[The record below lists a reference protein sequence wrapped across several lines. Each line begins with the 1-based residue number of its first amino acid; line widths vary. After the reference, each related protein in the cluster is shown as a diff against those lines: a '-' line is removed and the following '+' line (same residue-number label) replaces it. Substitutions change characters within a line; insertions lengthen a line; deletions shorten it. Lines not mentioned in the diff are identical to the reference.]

1 MSQLSHHDHGQ
12 TDAAEA
18 FLGVAA
24 ERQTYRNLGYLLL
37 SLPLGIV
44 YLGFILVGFLLVP
57 GALTTG
63 STYLVDE
70 HPGLGLAVIPL
81 VLAFVLASLPIP
93 LALLGVTRVIAAFE
107 ARLATALLGKPVAPR
122 FAPVGRDATSRWT
135 RLRAWVT
142 DLDTMRG
149 LAFLVVKLPL
159 GILSLVV
166 VGVSVLLPASL
177 LGAPVF
183 YRMEGMSTFLG
194 AMQVDSLSKALM
206 CALAAPLAA
215 LVSLHLVNGT
225 AWLSG
230 ELAGG
235 LLNPQP
241 VARRA
246 WVGVA
251 R

>member
-1 MSQLSHHDHGQ
+1 MSQLPHQDQ

-24 ERQTYRNLGYLLL
+24 ERQTYRNFGYLLL

-44 YLGFILVGFLLVP
+44 YLGFIAFGFLLVP
-57 GALTTG
+57 GALTTSSG
-63 STYLVDE
+63 YLFDE
-70 HPGLGLAVIPL
+70 HPALGMAAVPVAIALA
-81 VLAFVLASLPIP
+81 LAGLPIP
-93 LALLGVTRVIAAFE
+93 LALLGKARALAAFE

-122 FAPVGRDATSRWT
+122 FVPVGYDATNRWT

-142 DLDTMRG
+142 DLDTLRG

-177 LGAPVF
+177 LGAPLF
-183 YRMEGMSTFLG
+183 YRMEGMSAFLG
-194 AMQVDSLSKALM
+194 AIQVDSLSKALS
-206 CALAAPLAA
+206 CVALAPLAA
-215 LVSLHLVNGT
+215 LVSLHLVNGA
-225 AWLSG
+225 AWLSA

-246 WVGVA
+246 WVGIA

>member
-1 MSQLSHHDHGQ
+1 MMSQIPHHDQ

-18 FLGVAA
+18 FLAVAG

-37 SLPLGIV
+37 ALPLGIA
-44 YLGFILVGFLLVP
+44 YLGFIVVGFLLVP

-63 STYLVDE
+63 STYLFDA
-70 HPGLGLAVIPL
+70 HPALGMAAVPVAAALA
-81 VLAFVLASLPIP
+81 LAGLPIP
-93 LALLGVTRVIAAFE
+93 LTLLGAARALAAFE
-107 ARLATALLGKPVAPR
+107 ARLATTLLGKPMTPQFTPLDRGAS
-122 FAPVGRDATSRWT
+122 GRWAKLQAR
-135 RLRAWVT
+135 VT
-142 DLDTMRG
+142 DLDTLRG

-166 VGVSVLLPASL
+166 VGVSLLLPVSL
-177 LGAPVF
+177 LGAPVL
-183 YRMEGMSTFLG
+183 YRMEGMSSFLV
-194 AMQVDSLSKALM
+194 AIQVDSLSKALV
-206 CALAAPLAA
+206 CVGVAPVAA
-215 LVSLHLVNGT
+215 LVSLHLVNGA
-225 AWLSG
+225 AWLSA

-246 WVGVA
+246 WVGSS

>member
-1 MSQLSHHDHGQ
+1 MSQRPHQDQ
-12 TDAAEA
+12 TDASEA

-24 ERQTYRNLGYLLL
+24 ERQTYRNFGYLLL

-44 YLGFILVGFLLVP
+44 YLGFIAFGFLLVP
-57 GALTTG
+57 GALTTSSG
-63 STYLVDE
+63 YLFDE
-70 HPGLGLAVIPL
+70 HPALGMAAVPVAIALA
-81 VLAFVLASLPIP
+81 LAGLPIP
-93 LALLGVTRVIAAFE
+93 L
-107 ARLATALLGKPVAPR
+107 ALLGKPVAPR
-122 FAPVGRDATSRWT
+122 FVPVGHDATNCWT

-142 DLDTMRG
+142 DLDTLRG
-149 LAFLVVKLPL
+149 LAFLVMKLPL

-177 LGAPVF
+177 LGAPLF
-183 YRMEGMSTFLG
+183 YRMEGMSAFLG
-194 AMQVDSLSKALM
+194 AIQVDSLSKALM
-206 CALAAPLAA
+206 CVALAPLAA
-215 LVSLHLVNGT
+215 LVSLHLVNGA
-225 AWLSG
+225 AWLSA

-246 WVGVA
+246 WVGIA